1 MFNGFF
7 LCVSYC
13 CISLYIYIDFGL
25 HSLAIGF

>member
-1 MFNGFF
+1 MFNGF